1 MLYGKQVVAIYT
13 WRHEMAGGGLELEI
27 QEAIG
32 QTLGRGMSEERI
44 WKITELAERKRFNGG
59 DTIVRQFDK
68 NSDLIIVLD
77 GTAQIKTFNDDLITE
92 IGAGSIIGEISLV
105 DEQPRSATI
114 RSTLFTEV
122 AVIPAAKLRDLL
134 AKDPELAAAVY
145 KNIAQT
151 LCTRLRHA
159 TIHLD
164 GLMSSKGPI
173 PVGRG

>member
-1 MLYGKQVVAIYT
+1 M
-13 WRHEMAGGGLELEI
+13 EI
-27 QEAIG
+27 QDAIAR
-32 QTLGRGMSEERI
+32 TLGRGLGEADV
-44 WKITELAERKRFNGG
+44 WKIASLAETKKFKGG

-77 GTAQIKTFNDDLITE
+77 GSAQISSFKDELISE
-92 IGAGSIIGEISLV
+92 VGPGSIIGEISLV

-114 RSTLFTEV
+114 RSIQYTEV
-122 AVIPAAKLRDLL
+122 AVIPAGNLKALL
-134 AKDPELAAAVY
+134 DKDSALAASVY

-164 GLMSSKGPI
+164 GLMSSKGPV

>member
-1 MLYGKQVVAIYT
+1 MEVQDAIS
-13 WRHEMAGGGLELEI
+13 
-27 QEAIG
+27 
-32 QTLGRGMSEERI
+32 QTLGRGLSEEHV
-44 WKITELAERKRFNGG
+44 WKMAALAEVKKFAGG

-77 GTAQIKTFNDDLITE
+77 GSAQINTFNDELISE
-92 IGAGSIIGEISLV
+92 IGPGSIIGEISLV

-114 RSTLFTEV
+114 RSIQYTQV
-122 AVIPAAKLRDLL
+122 AVIPAAKLRDLI
-134 AKDPELAAAVY
+134 AQDPVVAAGVY

-173 PVGRG
+173 PTGRQ

>member
-1 MLYGKQVVAIYT
+1 M
-13 WRHEMAGGGLELEI
+13 EI
-27 QEAIG
+27 QDAIA
-32 QTLGRGMSEERI
+32 QTLGRRLSEENV
-44 WKITELAERKRFNGG
+44 WKIAQLAEVKKFNGG

-77 GTAQIKTFNDDLITE
+77 GTAQINTFNDELISEVAT
-92 IGAGSIIGEISLV
+92 GSIIGEISLV

-114 RSTLFTEV
+114 RSIHFTEV
-122 AVIPAAKLRDLL
+122 AIIPAAKLKRLL
-134 AKDPELAAAVY
+134 DEDTVIAAAVY
-145 KNIAQT
+145 RNIAQT

>member
-1 MLYGKQVVAIYT
+1 MDIQSAI
-13 WRHEMAGGGLELEI
+13 A
-27 QEAIG
+27 
-32 QTLGRGMSEERI
+32 QTLGRGLSDEDV
-44 WKITELAERKRFNGG
+44 WKIAVLAETKMFKGG

-77 GTAQIKTFNDDLITE
+77 GSAQISSFNDELISE
-92 IGAGSIIGEISLV
+92 IGPGSIIGEISLV

-114 RSTLFTEV
+114 RSIQYTEV
-122 AVIPAAKLRDLL
+122 AVVPAAKLRTLMKNDTGI
-134 AKDPELAAAVY
+134 AAAVY
-145 KNIAQT
+145 RNIATT

>member
-1 MLYGKQVVAIYT
+1 M
-13 WRHEMAGGGLELEI
+13 EI
-27 QEAIG
+27 QDAIS
-32 QTLGRGMSEERI
+32 QTLGRGLSDEDS
-44 WKITELAERKRFNGG
+44 WKIAELAEVKKFQGG

-77 GTAQIKTFNDDLITE
+77 GTAQIKTFKDELISE

-114 RSTLFTEV
+114 RSILYTEV
-122 AVIPAAKLRDLL
+122 AIIPATKLRALL
-134 AKDPELAAAVY
+134 EQDPKLASAVY

-164 GLMSSKGPI
+164 GLMGSKGPI

>member
-1 MLYGKQVVAIYT
+1 M
-13 WRHEMAGGGLELEI
+13 EI
-27 QEAIG
+27 QDAIAL
-32 QTLGRGMSEERI
+32 TLGRGLGEDGIR
-44 WKITELAERKRFNGG
+44 KISELADRKKFNGG

-77 GTAQIKTFNDDLITE
+77 GNAQIKTFNDELISE
-92 IGAGSIIGEISLV
+92 IGPGSIIGEISLV

-114 RSTLFTEV
+114 RSIQSTEV
-122 AVIPAAKLRDLL
+122 AIIHAAKLRDLM
-134 AKDPELAAAVY
+134 ANDPIVAAAVY

>member
-1 MLYGKQVVAIYT
+1 M
-13 WRHEMAGGGLELEI
+13 EI
-27 QEAIG
+27 QDAIA
-32 QTLGRGMSEERI
+32 QTLGRGLSQSDA
-44 WKITELAERKRFNGG
+44 WKIAELADKRKFQGG

-77 GTAQIKTFNDDLITE
+77 GTAQIMTFNDELISE
-92 IGAGSIIGEISLV
+92 MGPGSIIGEISLV

-114 RSTLFTEV
+114 RSIQFTEV

-134 AKDPELAAAVY
+134 ANDPTVAAAVY
-145 KNIAQT
+145 RNIAQT

-173 PVGRG
+173 PVGRR

>member
-1 MLYGKQVVAIYT
+1 M
-13 WRHEMAGGGLELEI
+13 EI
-27 QEAIG
+27 QDAIA
-32 QTLGRGMSEERI
+32 QTLGRGMTEEQV
-44 WKITELAERKRFNGG
+44 WKMTELAAQKRFNGG

-92 IGAGSIIGEISLV
+92 IGSGSIIGEISLV

-114 RSTLFTEV
+114 RSTGFTEV
-122 AVIPAAKLRDLL
+122 AIIPAQKFRDLL
-134 AKDPELAAAVY
+134 ANDPALAAGVY

>member
-1 MLYGKQVVAIYT
+1 M
-13 WRHEMAGGGLELEI
+13 EI
-27 QEAIG
+27 QDAIG
-32 QTLGRGMSEERI
+32 RTLGRGLSEENV
-44 WKITELAERKRFNGG
+44 WKIAELADRKKFQGG

-77 GTAQIKTFNDDLITE
+77 GTAQINTFNDELISE

-114 RSTLFTEV
+114 RSIQYTEV
-122 AVIPAAKLRDLL
+122 AIIPAAKLRDLL
-134 AKDPELAAAVY
+134 EDDKTIAAAVY
-145 KNIAQT
+145 KNIGQT

-173 PVGRG
+173 PVGRN

>member
-1 MLYGKQVVAIYT
+1 MVAEGWT
-13 WRHEMAGGGLELEI
+13 LEI
-27 QEAIG
+27 QDAIE
-32 QTLGRGMSEERI
+32 QTLGRGLSQDHI
-44 WKITELAERKRFNGG
+44 WKIAELADRRKFQGG

-77 GTAQIKTFNDDLITE
+77 GNAQVCTFNDELITE
-92 IGAGSIIGEISLV
+92 MGPGSIIGEVSLV

-114 RSTLFTEV
+114 RSMQYTEV
-122 AVIPAAKLRDLL
+122 AIISAARLRDVL
-134 AKDPELAAAVY
+134 ARDPALAAGVY

-173 PVGRG
+173 PVARG